1 MPSGLFPAR
10 RWGASKADVAGI
22 PLWVILVVVGIIV
35 LIAAW
40 LLHWLLIIVGVVL
53 IAVGIYVLFFGGL
66 P

>member
-1 MPSGLFPAR
+1 M
-10 RWGASKADVAGI
+10 ADVAGI